1 MTSDMI
7 SLREKKKAKTKLAL
21 LEGCLERIGEGTF
34 RSVLVEDICQHAE
47 VSKVT
52 FFKFFPQKEDLL
64 TYFMSIWQAECF
76 VELSNSSRR
85 GLEAIR
91 YIFAKVI
98 EDGKKHPG
106 IMLSL
111 ISFLSEQRMHPCVP
125 ALSEAELFLLFP
137 DEANRSVIAER
148 SLYDIFKKSVE
159 EARADGHLTTR
170 VSDEE
175 AVVLL
180 FSMFYG
186 AYLSAHLFRAND
198 FMAFYEMHLKSLVK

>member
-1 MTSDMI
+1 MTSETI

-64 TYFMSIWQAECF
+64 IYFMSIWQAECY
-76 VELSNSSRR
+76 VELSNSSKR
-85 GLEAIR
+85 GLAAVR
-91 YIFAKVI
+91 YIFAKVT
-98 EDGKKHPG
+98 EDGKKYPG

-111 ISFLSEQRMHPCVP
+111 ISFLSEQKMHPWIP
-125 ALSEAELFLLFP
+125 TLSEAELYLLFP
-137 DEANRSVIAER
+137 HEANRVEIAKV
-148 SLYDIFKKSVE
+148 SLHDIFKQSVM
-159 EARADGHLTTR
+159 EAREDGDLSPR
-170 VSDEE
+170 ISDEE
-175 AVVLL
+175 AVILL

-186 AYLSAHLFRAND
+186 AYLSAHLFRASD
-198 FMAFYEMHLKSLVK
+198 FMAFYEMHLKSLLK

>member
-21 LEGCLERIGEGTF
+21 LEGCLELIGEGTF
-34 RSVLVEDICQHAE
+34 RRVLVEDICQHAE

-76 VELSNSSRR
+76 LELSSSSKR

-91 YIFAKVI
+91 YIFAKVT
-98 EDGKKHPG
+98 EDGKKYPG

-111 ISFLSEQRMHPCVP
+111 ISFLSEQQMHPWVP
-125 ALSEAELFLLFP
+125 TLSEAELYLLFP
-137 DEANRSVIAER
+137 EEANRAAISEV
-148 SLYDIFKKSVE
+148 SLYDIFKKSVA
-159 EARADGHLTTR
+159 EAREDGHLSLR

-175 AVVLL
+175 AVILL

-186 AYLSAHLFRAND
+186 AYLSAHLFRASD
-198 FMAFYEMHLKSLVK
+198 FMSFYEMHLKSLLK

>member
-1 MTSDMI
+1 MTSETI

-64 TYFMSIWQAECF
+64 IYFMSIWQAECY
-76 VELSNSSRR
+76 VELSNSSKR
-85 GLEAIR
+85 GLAAVR
-91 YIFAKVI
+91 YIFAKVT

-111 ISFLSEQRMHPCVP
+111 ISFLSEQKMHPWIP
-125 ALSEAELFLLFP
+125 ILSEAELYLLFP
-137 DEANRSVIAER
+137 HEANRAEIAKV
-148 SLYDIFKKSVE
+148 SLHDIFKQSVI
-159 EARADGHLTTR
+159 EAREDGDLSPR
-170 VSDEE
+170 ISDEE
-175 AVVLL
+175 AVILL

-186 AYLSAHLFRAND
+186 AYLSAHLFRASD
-198 FMAFYEMHLKSLVK
+198 FMAFYEMHLKSLLK